1 MSHRIRLLLGLGT
14 IMVLLIALAPFPARA
29 DGFPIPPHG
38 RWGDV
43 EMPGQKAIIV
53 YDAERGHE
61 DLILSIQ
68 LLGTSPEAA
77 WVVPVPAPPLVKTA
91 SPEWFVQLSD
101 LTQPEI
107 VTRYLPFPM
116 LGGMAAPAERGG
128 VEVLSREQVGVYDI
142 SILSADEPGPLLEWL
157 NENDYTFP
165 EEGQPIL
172 DAYIKEGWCFMATR
186 VLPGEAAKLEG
197 DVQPLWLSFDTEQA
211 VYPMRLTS
219 LVDRT
224 MDVLIYVLADH
235 RMEIAGADFE
245 PEFAGELTLKSVA
258 TEGKELNALLAG
270 RSYYVTKLRS
280 WQFRPWDVTKDIY
293 FQRAASDEPYRRV
306 VYRTVFD
313 PVRACCSCF
322 LPTLVPAGLII
333 GLGMGRRRLSDR
345 RETYKGQVLLR

>member
-1 MSHRIRLLLGLGT
+1 MNHRIRLSFMLGT
-14 IMVLLIALAPFPARA
+14 MVVLFIVLALPSVRA

-77 WVVPVPAPPLVKTA
+77 WVVPVPSPPQVKTA

-101 LTQPEI
+101 LTQPKIE
-107 VTRYLPFPM
+107 TRYLPFPM
-116 LGGMAAPAERGG
+116 LGGMATGPERGG

-142 SILSADEPGPLLEWL
+142 SILSAEEPGALLEWL
-157 NENDYTFP
+157 NKNDYTFP

-172 DAYIKEGWCFMATR
+172 DAYIKEGWYFMATR

-197 DVQPLWLSFDTEQA
+197 DVQPLWLSFDAEQA

-219 LVDRT
+219 LVDRY
-224 MDVLIYVLADH
+224 MDVLIYVLTDH
-235 RMEIAGADFE
+235 RMEMAGADFE

-258 TEGKELNALLAG
+258 TEGEELNILLTG
-270 RSYYVTKLRS
+270 RPYYVTKLRS
-280 WQFRPWDVTKDIY
+280 WQFRPWDVTEDLY
-293 FQRAASDEPYRRV
+293 FQQAASDEPYHLV
-306 VYRTVFD
+306 IYRTVFD
-313 PVRACCSCF
+313 PARACCSCF
-322 LPTLVPAGLII
+322 FPGLVPAGLII
-333 GLGMGRRRLSDR
+333 GLGVAKRRSGR
-345 RETYKGQVLLR
+345 Q